1 MLCFLFCV
9 SATLTRLSARIIR
22 CITCGLTYTCAHTY
36 THMCIR
42 TYIHSHIYLPILARS
57 NTYTYTWVYIYITTN
72 TNTHIYI
79 TDTHMYLL
87 IVHIEVDIN
96 ALRDSKSWSKV
107 IFCHLSTYMM
117 FFFTYPS
124 LSVWCVCMWH
134 YTRSYTTYSIYSI
147 HYNYT
152 RTYLPP
158 THPLTTFLRI
168 TRRQIYTNYMTRVL
182 LTRVC
187 HMLIVINM
195 CH

>member
-1 MLCFLFCV
+1 MYYLWIDV
-9 SATLTRLSARIIR
+9 HMRTHI
-22 CITCGLTYTCAHTY
+22 HTHVY
-36 THMCIR
+36 
-42 TYIHSHIYLPILARS
+42 TYIHSF
-57 NTYTYTWVYIYITTN
+57 TYIFTHTRALKYIYIHVGIHIHN
-72 TNTHIYI
+72 YKHTHIYI

-87 IVHIEVDIN
+87 IVQIEVYIN

-158 THPLTTFLRI
+158 THPYTTFLRI